1 MTKTVSCK
9 DMGVTCEFVAKG
21 DTAEAAVATL
31 SAHAVGSHK
40 EAVDEMAKTMTPD
53 QMKEAMMAKVKDEA

>member
-1 MTKTVSCK
+1 MKTVSCK
-9 DMGVTCEFVAKG
+9 DMGVTCDFVAKAE
-21 DTAEAAVATL
+21 TADAAVAML
-31 SAHAVGSHK
+31 SEHAMASHK